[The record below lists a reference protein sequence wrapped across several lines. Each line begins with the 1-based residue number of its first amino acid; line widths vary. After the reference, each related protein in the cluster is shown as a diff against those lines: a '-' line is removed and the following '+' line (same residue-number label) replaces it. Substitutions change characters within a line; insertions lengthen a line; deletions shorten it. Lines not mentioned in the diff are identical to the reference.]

1 MAPYQDQG
9 TKITYKITVIIVI
22 IIIVILLHHGQCE
35 SDKAKEN
42 PEENPSCV
50 YMVWFSTG
58 YPNTEHLRT
67 WGNSTCRKVSLTPPS
82 SFPFMRVFTPG
93 KDFLDPPRPELGC
106 STNIQKMP
114 SLYTQRRSQRQVTR
128 GIWTNGSSQVS
139 PLLLRH
145 DITVFPPITFP
156 HVCMSVHVSKDLT

>member
-50 YMVWFSTG
+50 YMV
-58 YPNTEHLRT
+58 
-67 WGNSTCRKVSLTPPS
+67 
-82 SFPFMRVFTPG
+82 
-93 KDFLDPPRPELGC
+93 
-106 STNIQKMP
+106 
-114 SLYTQRRSQRQVTR
+114 
-128 GIWTNGSSQVS
+128 
-139 PLLLRH
+139 
-145 DITVFPPITFP
+145 
-156 HVCMSVHVSKDLT
+156 